1 MINTKRASPLDY
13 AFAVG
18 KIRALETRLIKR
30 NIFEEMVDTSPI
42 NEALKILSEAGDC
55 PDEVMHIK
63 DSISLESIL
72 KKESEKNTTLVKK
85 LLLER
90 ELLEPLIWL
99 DNLAESLELAKKCK
113 NIFLTNFLRHFID
126 LANIKIFLR
135 IINLGRPKDTL
146 AKMLFKGGYIGRD
159 KFLELH
165 DESLHIFISNFRY
178 TDYAEVV
185 REGTE
190 YFQRQNSFL
199 RLERKVD
206 GYLIDFLKKAKYI
219 TFGPEPILAY
229 YLAKE
234 NEIKLIRLVII
245 GRLNDLPKEEILER
259 LNDTYV

>member
-1 MINTKRASPLDY
+1 MLKTKRVSPLDY
-13 AFAVG
+13 AFAIG

-30 NIFEEMVDTSPI
+30 NIFEEMVAASPI
-42 NEALKILSEAGDC
+42 DEALKILSEAGDY
-55 PDEVMHIK
+55 PDEVMRIK
-63 DSISLESIL
+63 DSTNLESIL

-85 LLLER
+85 LLLEG

-99 DNLAESLELAKKCK
+99 DNLIESLESAARCK
-113 NIFLTNFLRHFID
+113 NIFLISYLRHFID
-126 LANIKIFLR
+126 LANIKVSLR
-135 IINLGRPKDTL
+135 MINLARPKDNL
-146 AKMLFKGGYIGRD
+146 AKALFMGGYIGRD
-159 KFLELH
+159 KFLKTY
-165 DESLHIFISNFRY
+165 DQPLHIFIANFRY
-178 TDYAEVV
+178 TDYAEAV

-206 GYLIDFLKKAKYI
+206 DYLIGFIKQSKYI

-229 YLAKE
+229 YLAKQ

-245 GRLNDLPKEEILER
+245 GRLNNLPKEEILER

>member
-1 MINTKRASPLDY
+1 MIKTKRVSLLDY

-42 NEALKILSEAGDC
+42 DEALKILSEAGDY
-55 PDEVMHIK
+55 PDEVMRIK
-63 DSISLESIL
+63 DSTNLESIL

-90 ELLEPLIWL
+90 ELFESLIWL
-99 DNLAESLELAKKCK
+99 DEPIKSLELTERCK
-113 NIFLTNFLRHFID
+113 NTFLISFLRHFID
-126 LANIKIFLR
+126 LANIKLFLR
-135 IINLGRPKDTL
+135 MINLGRPKDDL
-146 AKMLFKGGYIGRD
+146 AKMLFIGGYIGRD
-159 KFLELH
+159 SFLKIY
-165 DESLHIFISNFRY
+165 DEPLYMFISNFRY
-178 TDYAEVV
+178 TDYAEAV

-199 RLERKVD
+199 RLERKID
-206 GYLIDFLKKAKYI
+206 DYLIGFLKQAKYI

-229 YLAKE
+229 YLAKQ
-234 NEIKLIRLVII
+234 NEIKLIRWVII
-245 GRLNDLPKEEILER
+245 GKLNDLPKEEILER